1 MTAAPNLLDTLRER
15 GFIEQVAGPEE
26 ELRALLATPASAYI
40 GFDPTASSLHVGSLV
55 PIMSLVHLQRAGH
68 RPVALVGGGT
78 GLVGDPSGR
87 TELRRV
93 MTREEVAAN
102 AAALRAQLGRFV
114 DFSQGRAALVNN
126 ADWLVPLNY
135 LEFLR
140 DVGRQ
145 FSVNRM
151 LAADAY
157 RTRYE
162 SADGLNF
169 LEFNYMLLQAY
180 DFHHLCSH
188 EGCRLQM
195 GGSDQWGNIVAGI
208 DLIRRLGGP
217 QAFGVTFPLITTAAG
232 AKMGKTAA
240 GAVWLDG
247 ARTSPYDYYQ
257 FWVNTDDR
265 DLERFLAL
273 FTLLPMAEVRALA
286 AAAASDPR
294 PAKRRLAFEATRLAH
309 GGEEARRAEAASAAL
324 FGGGAIKI
332 SVSDGIGVSDA
343 AGLEALKNVPNF
355 ELPAAELAGGIE
367 AFDLFHRVGLAKSRG
382 EARRLIEGGGAYVG
396 GRQVAA
402 FNERIGVADAADG
415 RILLRAGKKKYLLL
429 RLT

>member
-1 MTAAPNLLDTLRER
+1 MSAPASLLDTLRER
-15 GFIEQVAGPEE
+15 GFVEQVTEPEGE
-26 ELRALLATPASAYI
+26 VRALLAAPASAYI
-40 GFDPTASSLHVGSLV
+40 GFDPTAASLHVGSLV

-68 RPVALVGGGT
+68 RPVVLVGGGT
-78 GLVGDPSGR
+78 GLVGDPSGK

-93 MTREEVAAN
+93 MTRDEVAAN
-102 AAALRAQLGRFV
+102 ADALRAQLGRFV
-114 DFSQGRAALVNN
+114 DFDGGRAKLVNN

-151 LAADAY
+151 LAAEAY

-162 SADGLNF
+162 SPEGLNF

-180 DFHHLCSH
+180 DFLHLFRA

-195 GGSDQWGNIVAGI
+195 GGSDQWGNIVAGV
-208 DLIRRLGGP
+208 DLVRRLAGGE
-217 QAFGVTFPLITTAAG
+217 AYGITFPLITTASG

-240 GAVWLDG
+240 GAVWLDP

-265 DLERFLAL
+265 DVRRFLAL
-273 FTLLPMAEVRALA
+273 FTLLPMEEVRAVA
-286 AAAASDPR
+286 AAEGADLR
-294 PAKRRLAFEATRLAH
+294 EAKRRLAFEATSLAH
-309 GGEEARRAEAASAAL
+309 GGEEARKAEAAAAAL
-324 FGGGAIKI
+324 FGGGALPAGALR
-332 SVSDGIGVSDA
+332 DAPTFELAATELA
-343 AGLEALKNVPNF
+343 AGV
-355 ELPAAELAGGIE
+355 E
-367 AFDLFHRVGLAKSRG
+367 AFDLFHRAGLAKSRG

-396 GRQVAA
+396 GRQLAA
-402 FNERIGVADAADG
+402 FNERVTAADAG
-415 RILLRAGKKKYLLL
+415 EGGVLLRAGKKKYVLL
-429 RLT
+429 RPV